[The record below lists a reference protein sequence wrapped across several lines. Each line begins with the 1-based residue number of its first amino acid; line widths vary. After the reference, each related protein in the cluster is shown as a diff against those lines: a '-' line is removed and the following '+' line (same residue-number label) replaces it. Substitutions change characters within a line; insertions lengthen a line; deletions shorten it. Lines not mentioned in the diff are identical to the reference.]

1 MNTIATMTNDQA
13 TEAMIRI
20 ASATSTIC
28 EDSDVQTILND
39 LSNSKDQNI
48 IVAIPK
54 FLPRIVTLA
63 FKKHKGDL
71 YELVSA
77 MSQTPVSEVGKL
89 TFGETVDI
97 IKANVDV
104 LKGFFTL

>member
-1 MNTIATMTNDQA
+1 MNTIATMTNDKA

-20 ASATSTIC
+20 ASAASAIC
-28 EDSDVQTILND
+28 EDADVQTVLDD
-39 LSNSKDQNI
+39 LSNSKEQNI

-54 FLPRIVTLA
+54 FLPKIVTLA
-63 FKKHKGDL
+63 FKKHKDDM

-77 MSQTPVSEVGKL
+77 MSDMPVSEIGKL

>member
-20 ASATSTIC
+20 ASSASVIC
-28 EDSDVQTILND
+28 EDADVQNVLNE
-39 LSNSKDQNI
+39 LSESKDKNI

-54 FLPRIVTLA
+54 FLPRIITLA
-63 FKKHKGDL
+63 FKKHRNDM

-77 MSQTPVSEVGKL
+77 MSGIAVEAVGGL

-97 IKANVDV
+97 IKANLDV